1 LRIIKIKQ
9 VFIKLIK
16 ACVLSKKDNNL
27 YIYDIKN
34 QNDISTWEYK
44 ATLAGHLQYISA
56 IDWHPK
62 TNLII
67 SSSHDRDILV
77 WKNQNN
83 VWIPDLVNLKVKVSI
98 LDVKWNEKG
107 DKFVATTGSKLVAVG
122 YYANELD
129 CWNCKSIKEHNSSV
143 TCARFDS
150 SGLFVI
156 SGSTDLKSYI
166 FSAYIPEVDGDI
178 SNYKLPPLELVI
190 KIFIFRISLV

>member
-1 LRIIKIKQ
+1 
-9 VFIKLIK
+9 
-16 ACVLSKKDNNL
+16 
-27 YIYDIKN
+27 
-34 QNDISTWEYK
+34 
-44 ATLAGHLQYISA
+44 LAGHLQYISA

-83 VWIPDLVNLKVKVSI
+83 VWIPDLVNFKVKVSI

-107 DKFVATTGSKLVAVG
+107 DKFVATTGSKCVSVG
-122 YYANELD
+122 YYDDELKF
-129 CWNCKSIKEHNSSV
+129 WNCKSIKEHNSSV

-150 SGLFVI
+150 TGLFVL

-166 FSAYIPEVDGDI
+166 FSAYLPEVDGDI
-178 SNYKLPPLELVI
+178 SKYKLPPLEIVNFDLI
-190 KIFIFRISLV
+190 LG